1 MRRDYIRYL
10 LVFGLLNFCFG
21 SYAQEVDG
29 SAIFATN
36 CAACHTIGQGQLV
49 GPDLKGVTEKYD
61 KPWIARFIRE
71 SQAMIEEGDE
81 KAVAVFNA
89 YSMIPMPAM
98 PLSDEQ
104 IDAVL
109 AHIKK
114 VGEEGSKPE
123 SEPVVVEKKVIKPT
137 KSKEQIKRE
146 LPEEDRKV
154 VRDGLMTGFWVS
166 LGAFT
171 IMGLGIW
178 WATKS

>member
-1 MRRDYIRYL
+1 MRRDYIQYL
-10 LVFGLLNFCFG
+10 LVFGLLNFCYG

-81 KAVAVFNA
+81 QAVAIFNA

-109 AHIKK
+109 AHIDQ
-114 VGEEGSKPE
+114 VSKGAPE
-123 SEPVVVEKKVIKPT
+123 PEPVVVEKKATTPPKVAKQM
-137 KSKEQIKRE
+137 E
-146 LPEEDRKV
+146 RKMPDDQRAAN
-154 VRDGLMTGFWVS
+154 RDAMMTGFWV
-166 LGAFT
+166 AFAAVSV
-171 IMGLGIW
+171 MGIGIW
-178 WATKS
+178 WATRS

>member
-1 MRRDYIRYL
+1 MRRGIIRYL
-10 LVFGLLNFCFG
+10 LIFGLLSFCYG
-21 SYAQEVDG
+21 SFAQEVDG

-61 KPWIARFIRE
+61 KPWIVRFIRE
-71 SQAMIEEGDE
+71 SQAMITEGDE

-109 AHIKK
+109 AHINK

-123 SEPVVVEKKVIKPT
+123 PEPVEVQKKAKTPA
-137 KSKEQIKRE
+137 KRTQQVKRQ
-146 LPEEDRKV
+146 LPEGQRV
-154 VRDGLMTGFWVS
+154 AFHRAMMTGLSVAIA
-166 LGAFT
+166 AFAV
-171 IMGLGIW
+171 MGVGIW
-178 WATKS
+178 WATR

>member
-1 MRRDYIRYL
+1 MRRGIIRYL
-10 LVFGLLNFCFG
+10 LIFGLLSFCYG
-21 SYAQEVDG
+21 SFAQEVDG

-61 KPWIARFIRE
+61 KPWIVRFIRE
-71 SQAMIEEGDE
+71 SQAMITEGDE

-109 AHIKK
+109 AHINK
-114 VGEEGSKPE
+114 VGEEDSKPE
-123 SEPVVVEKKVIKPT
+123 PEPVVVEKKVITPA

-146 LPEEDRKV
+146 LPEEDRKI

-166 LGAFT
+166 FGAFT

-178 WATKS
+178 WAVKS